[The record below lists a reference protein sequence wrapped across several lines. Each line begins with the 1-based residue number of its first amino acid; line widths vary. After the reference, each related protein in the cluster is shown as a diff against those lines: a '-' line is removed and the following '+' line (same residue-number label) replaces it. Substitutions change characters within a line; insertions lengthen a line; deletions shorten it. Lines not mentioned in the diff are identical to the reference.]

1 MDQRHKEKHDT
12 LNLKHRVYL
21 TQQQNIA
28 PYKRG
33 SKNSNGHGLSN
44 SSITTNIS
52 IASKSLDMANLKGD
66 VLNGDPNYN
75 IR

>member
-12 LNLKHRVYL
+12 LNLKYRVYL

-33 SKNSNGHGLSN
+33 SKNSNGHGLPN
-44 SSITTNIS
+44 SSITTDIS
-52 IASKSLDMANLKGD
+52 IASKPLDVANLKGD
-66 VLNGDPNYN
+66 ALNGNSNYS
-75 IR
+75 IG

>member
-1 MDQRHKEKHDT
+1 MDQRHKDKHDT
-12 LNLKHRVYL
+12 LNLKYRVYL

-44 SSITTNIS
+44 SSITTDIS
-52 IASKSLDMANLKGD
+52 IASKPLDMANLKGD
-66 VLNGDPNYN
+66 VLNGNSNYS
-75 IR
+75 IG

>member
-1 MDQRHKEKHDT
+1 MDQHHKEKHDT
-12 LNLKHRVYL
+12 LNLKHRLYL

-44 SSITTNIS
+44 SSITTDIS
-52 IASKSLDMANLKGD
+52 IPSKSLDMANLKGD
-66 VLNGDPNYN
+66 VLNGDSNNN
-75 IR
+75 IG